1 MKVRNSPHM
10 RFLQTMLIFCA
21 KREKIQRIIPVK
33 YGTETKPGPAQ
44 IKDKIRLLLN
54 LYHLGRNMQKT
65 MVIQD
70 SQLYAYPSRKK
81 IRQWPQWQVG
91 ECTLDA
97 AVEKDFSSWWLIS
110 ECGFPLQHCG
120 QQLQSLGFNNEGILR
135 RIRTVSSCLSN
146 LSNMW
151 HWRQTKP
158 SLLT

>member
-1 MKVRNSPHM
+1 MKARNSPHM

-33 YGTETKPGPAQ
+33 YGTETKLGPAQ
-44 IKDKIRLLLN
+44 IKDKITLLLN

-65 MVIQD
+65 MIIQD

-97 AVEKDFSSWWLIS
+97 AAEKDFSSWWLIS
-110 ECGFPLQHCG
+110 ECGFPVQHCS
-120 QQLQSLGFNNEGILR
+120 QQLQSLVFNNEGILR

>member
-1 MKVRNSPHM
+1 M

-81 IRQWPQWQVG
+81 IRQ
-91 ECTLDA
+91 
-97 AVEKDFSSWWLIS
+97 
-110 ECGFPLQHCG
+110 
-120 QQLQSLGFNNEGILR
+120 
-135 RIRTVSSCLSN
+135 
-146 LSNMW
+146 
-151 HWRQTKP
+151 
-158 SLLT
+158 